1 MRRRDRLKR
10 AFGRLTRVD
19 WAFLHFKAAIGLFL
33 MFPLSQLGSVQ
44 NALTA
49 WFIVA
54 WLVVT
59 TVGFWVSVV
68 GLILS
73 AQRHETRRT
82 GFRVEMTGLC
92 LIMAGPVVFML
103 VQAGIWVDTGADKGT
118 AIALCYVIASAILAR
133 MVMIKS
139 AAKSRTVVYKF
150 LESKELSDSTED
162 GGSGD

>member
-1 MRRRDRLKR
+1 MGNLRQ
-10 AFGRLTRVD
+10 AFGRLTRTD
-19 WAFLHFKAAIGLFL
+19 WAFLHFKAAIGIFL
-33 MFPLSQLGSVQ
+33 MFPLSQLGSIQ
-44 NALTA
+44 NSLTA

-54 WLVVT
+54 WLAVT

-73 AQRHETRRT
+73 AQRHETRRQ
-82 GFRVEMTGLC
+82 GLRIEMTGLC

-103 VQAGIWVDTGADKGT
+103 VQAGIWFDTGQDKGT

-139 AAKSRTVVYKF
+139 AAKSRTVVYKY
-150 LESKELSDSTED
+150 LESREMPDSPED
-162 GGSGD
+162 GGPGD